1 MVTALPLHSQLTAL
15 GLSWEYTYVLG
26 TAQTQNGVHPGES
39 KALLAVEVG
48 YGTPFPGTL
57 PV

>member
-1 MVTALPLHSQLTAL
+1 MVTALSLCSPLTAL
-15 GLSWEYTYVLG
+15 GLSWEYTYVPG
-26 TAQTQNGVHPGES
+26 TAQTQKGVHPGES

-48 YGTPFPGTL
+48 YRTPFPGTL